1 MTPVRSPQSGVPAH
15 TDPEVWAPRLARLL
29 DDAIALYE
37 RLDEL
42 ARRQADLIESGDHD
56 ALLGVLG
63 ERQGLVDRI
72 TAHAGDLDPFTSQ
85 WSTLEPTLP
94 QQHRETLRPRLERLG
109 ELMRKI
115 VERDEADHHRLAAMR
130 DAAAKDLASIDRS
143 QRATT
148 AYSNQPSSKTATPRF
163 QDRTG

>member
-1 MTPVRSPQSGVPAH
+1 MTPARSPQSGVPAH

-42 ARRQADLIESGDHD
+42 GRRQADLIESGDHD

-72 TAHAGDLDPFTSQ
+72 TAHAADLDPFTSH
-85 WSTLEPTLP
+85 WSTLEPSLSE
-94 QQHRETLRPRLERLG
+94 QHRRGLRPRLERLG

-130 DAAAKDLASIDRS
+130 DAAAKDLATIDRS